1 MRISVLIIFLF
12 ISFCF
17 KAQTIEQLKQ
27 ELALLLKDADL
38 KNASIGFYAEDL
50 SNNMV
55 LGELNPDQSL
65 VPASITKL
73 ITTATSLELFDG
85 NHRFTTNLYYN
96 GKIDSTSKILHGNIV
111 IKGGGDPALGS
122 HRFEK
127 HYGNF
132 MNKWANEI
140 KALGIDSINGKV
152 IADASYFNEQMIPST
167 WIWGDLGNYYG
178 AGPSG
183 LSIHENMCM
192 VEFGSGKNK
201 GDSTVISCIK
211 PFVPDLEIENLVKSG
226 DTQKDESIFYGG
238 PYQYNKMV
246 KGNIPLN
253 KKDFVVKSSIPDP
266 AFLTSFELTMELK
279 SIGIKITETNST
291 SRLEKN
297 KSSYNAEY
305 LISSLP
311 SPPLTEL
318 IQQIN
323 YHSINLYAEHL
334 LNHIGV
340 KKFNSG
346 DVESGTAA
354 ELEFWKSKGIDVDGM
369 FLNDGSGL
377 SRFNGFTSKQLVK
390 ILAYMK
396 QSKNFELFY
405 QSLPVAGKS
414 GTVKSV
420 GLGSVLEG
428 NARIKS
434 GYMTRARSYAGYIK
448 TKSNKTV
455 GFAFIVNNFN
465 CSPQVMKKKME
476 KLMIKLAEL
485 NY

>member
-291 SRLEKN
+291 SRL
-297 KSSYNAEY
+297 
-305 LISSLP
+305 
-311 SPPLTEL
+311 
-318 IQQIN
+318 
-323 YHSINLYAEHL
+323 
-334 LNHIGV
+334 
-340 KKFNSG
+340 
-346 DVESGTAA
+346 
-354 ELEFWKSKGIDVDGM
+354 
-369 FLNDGSGL
+369 
-377 SRFNGFTSKQLVK
+377 
-390 ILAYMK
+390 
-396 QSKNFELFY
+396 
-405 QSLPVAGKS
+405 
-414 GTVKSV
+414 
-420 GLGSVLEG
+420 
-428 NARIKS
+428 
-434 GYMTRARSYAGYIK
+434 
-448 TKSNKTV
+448 
-455 GFAFIVNNFN
+455 
-465 CSPQVMKKKME
+465 
-476 KLMIKLAEL
+476 
-485 NY
+485 

>member
-1 MRISVLIIFLF
+1 MRISVLIIFLS
-12 ISFCF
+12 ISCF
-17 KAQTIEQLKQ
+17 LEAQTIEQLKQ
-27 ELALLLKDADL
+27 ELTIFLKDADL

-50 SNNMV
+50 TNNQV
-55 LGELNPDQSL
+55 LGEINPDQSL

-73 ITTATSLELFDG
+73 ITTATSLELFDA
-85 NHRFTTNLYYN
+85 NHRFTTSLYYN
-96 GKIDSTSKILHGNIV
+96 GSIDLKNKILHGNIV

-122 HRFEK
+122 HRYEK
-127 HYGNF
+127 VYGNF

-192 VEFGSGKNK
+192 VEFVSGKNK
-201 GDSTVISCIK
+201 GDSTVISCVK

-226 DTQKDESIFYGG
+226 DTHKDESNFYGG

-266 AFLTSFELTMELK
+266 AFLASYELTTELK
-279 SIGIKITETNST
+279 NIGIKTADSNST
-291 SRLEKN
+291 SRLEKDN
-297 KSSYNAEY
+297 SSYVSEH
-305 LISSLP
+305 LISSIQ
-311 SPPLTEL
+311 SPQITEL
-318 IQQIN
+318 IQQVN

-340 KKFNSG
+340 KKMNSG

-354 ELEFWKSKGIDVDGM
+354 ELEFWKSKGIDVSGM
-369 FLNDGSGL
+369 YLNDGSGL

-390 ILAYMK
+390 ILSYMK
-396 QSKNFELFY
+396 QSKNYESFY
-405 QSLPVAGKS
+405 QSLPIAGKS
-414 GTVKSV
+414 GTVRSV
-420 GLGSVLEG
+420 GIGSTLEG

-434 GYMTRARSYAGYIK
+434 GYMTRVRSYAGYLK
-448 TKSNKTV
+448 TKSNRTV
-455 GFAFIVNNFN
+455 GFVIMVNNFN
-465 CSPQVMKKKME
+465 CSAQVMKNKME
-476 KLMIKLAEL
+476 KLMVKLAEI
-485 NY
+485 ND

>member
-1 MRISVLIIFLF
+1 MSLSCFLE
-12 ISFCF
+12 
-17 KAQTIEQLKQ
+17 AQTIEHLKQ
-27 ELALLLKDADL
+27 ELTIFLKDADL

-50 SNNMV
+50 TNNQV
-55 LGELNPDQSL
+55 LGEINPDQSL

-73 ITTATSLELFDG
+73 ITTATSLELFDP
-85 NHRFTTNLYYN
+85 NHRFTTSLHYN
-96 GKIDSTSKILHGNIV
+96 GNIDSKTKILHGNIV

-122 HRFEK
+122 HRYEK
-127 HYGNF
+127 LYGNF

-192 VEFGSGKNK
+192 VQFVSGKNK
-201 GDSTVISCIK
+201 GDSTVISCVK

-226 DTQKDESIFYGG
+226 DTFKDESNFYGG

-246 KGNIPLN
+246 KGTIPLN

-266 AFLTSFELTMELK
+266 AFLASYELTTELNN
-279 SIGIKITETNST
+279 IGIKIADSSST
-291 SRLEKN
+291 SRLEKDN
-297 KSSYNAEY
+297 SSYVSEH
-305 LISSLP
+305 LISSIQ
-311 SPPLTEL
+311 SPQITEL
-318 IQQIN
+318 IQQVN

-346 DVESGTAA
+346 DVESGAAA
-354 ELEFWKSKGIDVDGM
+354 ELEFWKSKGIDVNGM
-369 FLNDGSGL
+369 YLNDGSGL

-390 ILAYMK
+390 ILLHMK
-396 QSKNFELFY
+396 QSKNSELFY
-405 QSLPVAGKS
+405 QSLPIAGKS
-414 GTVKSV
+414 GTVRSV
-420 GLGSVLEG
+420 GVGSALEG

-434 GYMTRARSYAGYIK
+434 GYMTRVRSYAGYLK
-448 TKSNKTV
+448 TKSNRTV
-455 GFAFIVNNFN
+455 GFVIMVNNFN
-465 CSPQVMKKKME
+465 CSAQVMKNKME
-476 KLMIKLAEL
+476 KLMVKLAEI
-485 NY
+485 ND